1 MTATSCTTRRRVLG
15 AAAGLTALGA
25 AGCAQAGGP
34 GESPLTG
41 STEKVTLEIWHWD
54 AFFKDTMVSFGE
66 GFTQRTPN
74 ATVNVLQLPLG
85 DYYGTKL
92 PAAIASDTAPAVVGV
107 HPEYSHSTAAGGF
120 YSDLGKYLNA
130 DKSFDKND
138 FFDVGLKAYSWKGRQ
153 YGIPHDSA
161 FLHFYY
167 NLELF
172 QRQGIKTPLEY
183 YKEGQWT
190 WETYLDL
197 ANRLRRDTDGDG
209 QPDQFG
215 TNGENGLNWTRF
227 TTFLWQNGAD
237 LFDAGYTRSTIAS
250 PAAQEA
256 FTWLKETQRR
266 APTAQQAPTSSF
278 NTGKI
283 AFWHEWHVRGE
294 TYLKT
299 LSYAFGVAPMVKG
312 KQQAQIF
319 HGGPA
324 WAIVAA
330 GKHPDA
336 SWQLIRHFTT
346 KEAFQAQLQLWMM
359 PARKSLDTD
368 AFWATNKSLPPET
381 RLAFQQAAK
390 TGRATPRV
398 AKFREMGQ
406 AINATVGKFMREESS
421 VAAAT
426 QEAARELDRLLA
438 EGGADPIK

>member
-1 MTATSCTTRRRVLG
+1 MGGGQEAPR
-15 AAAGLTALGA
+15 LTQGTE
-25 AGCAQAGGP
+25 QA
-34 GESPLTG
+34 
-41 STEKVTLEIWHWD
+41 TLEVWHWD
-54 AFFKDTMVSFGE
+54 AFFKDTMVSLGE
-66 GFTQRTPN
+66 GFTTQHPN
-74 ATVNVLQLPLG
+74 ATVNVLQIPLG

-92 PAAIASDTAPAVVGV
+92 PAAIASDTAPAVAGV
-107 HPEYSHSTAAGGF
+107 HPEYSHSTAGGF
-120 YSDLGKYLNA
+120 YKDLGTYLGA
-130 DKSFDKND
+130 DRSFDKSD
-138 FFDVGLKAYSWKGRQ
+138 FFDVGLKAYSWKGQQ

-172 QRQGIKTPLEY
+172 QRLGRRTPMEY
-183 YKEGQWT
+183 HKEGRWT
-190 WETYLDL
+190 WETYLEL
-197 ANRLRRDTDGDG
+197 ANGFRRDTDGDG
-209 QPDQFG
+209 VVDQFG

-237 LFDAGYTRSTIAS
+237 LFDAGYTRSTIDS
-250 PAAQEA
+250 PAVQEA
-256 FTWLKETQRR
+256 FTWLKETQRL
-266 APTAQQAPTSSF
+266 APSGPQTQTSNF

-299 LSYAFGVAPMVKG
+299 FQYAFGVAPMVKG

-336 SWQLIRHFTT
+336 SWRLIRHFTT
-346 KEAFQAQLQLWMM
+346 REAFQAQLQLWMM

-368 AFWATNKSLPPET
+368 AFWATNKHLPPET
-381 RLAFQQAAK
+381 RVAFQQAARS
-390 TGRATPRV
+390 GRATPRV
-398 AKFREMGQ
+398 ARFREVGQ
-406 AINATVGKFMREESS
+406 AINATVGKFMRDEAS

-426 QEAARELDRLLA
+426 QEAVGKLDRLLA
-438 EGGADPIK
+438 EGGADPAK